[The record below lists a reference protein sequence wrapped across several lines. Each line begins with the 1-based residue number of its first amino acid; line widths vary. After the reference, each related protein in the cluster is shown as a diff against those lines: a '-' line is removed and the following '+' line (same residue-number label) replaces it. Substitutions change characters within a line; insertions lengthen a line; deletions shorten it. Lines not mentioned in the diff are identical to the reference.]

1 MNSHASS
8 SCLLSVIAIFVTVT
22 AVSGALI
29 VPPPAIIAGHNAI
42 SLVHKQ
48 VVVSESPSRI
58 TDPIAVIK
66 TTPKAITDGD
76 SELTTHCCYPDETFT
91 DQTTSSLCEICNRM
105 CHPGAMD
112 ARHNSN
118 QSRTMCRCYSVEPC
132 LHISFVIDKTVSNHA
147 NAPVLYGTFT
157 LSKYYQHTFR
167 VLTIISCFSAVM
179 NSLIYF
185 FLNSIEHSRYVEN
198 FSIGIASSTY
208 IAFLSEKTRKP
219 TPADFKSSSPSMSIY
234 ILL

>member
-8 SCLLSVIAIFVTVT
+8 SCLLSVIAIFVTV
-22 AVSGALI
+22 SGVHI

-42 SLVHKQ
+42 SLVHKK
-48 VVVSESPSRI
+48 VVVAGSRI

-76 SELTTHCCYPDETFT
+76 SELITHCCYPNETFT
-91 DQTTSSLCEICNRM
+91 NQTNSSLCEICNHI

-112 ARHNSN
+112 ARHNSH
-118 QSRTMCRCYSVEPC
+118 QSRTMCRCYAVEPC
-132 LHISFVIDKTVSNHA
+132 LHISFVIDKTVSSHA

-157 LSKYYQHTFR
+157 LSKCYQHTFR
-167 VLTIISCFSAVM
+167 ILTIISCVSAMM
-179 NSLIYF
+179 NAFVYY
-185 FLNSIEHSRYVEN
+185 FLNSLEHSLYVEN
-198 FSIGIASSTY
+198 FSMGIASSTY
-208 IAFLSEKTRKP
+208 NAFLSEKTRKP
-219 TPADFKSSSPSMSIY
+219 TPADFKSSSPSMSKY